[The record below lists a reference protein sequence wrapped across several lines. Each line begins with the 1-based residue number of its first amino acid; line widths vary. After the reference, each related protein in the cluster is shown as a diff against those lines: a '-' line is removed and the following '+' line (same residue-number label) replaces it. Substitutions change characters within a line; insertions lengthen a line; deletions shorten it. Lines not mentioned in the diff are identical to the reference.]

1 MADLKERLQELADA
15 AVREGHAPGAAA
27 AIRRGRQRHRRRI
40 TAGLLLA
47 ALLTGVLSVGVGV
60 GRLAVRPATP
70 TPLVPAPPVIPAG
83 WMDVR
88 FHGLVFSV
96 PATWTILA
104 PDDVPC
110 GVRPPAG
117 PTVVVGDQTRFP
129 HCAPPVG
136 LGLPRAPV
144 VRISSYHGDAYA
156 SARPASVNGLR
167 LRLWRGPLRVKQ
179 VPPGSLPNTPPAL
192 VTWATGLIAVFDDQH
207 ILLDISDPS
216 QGTVATQILQTVRT
230 G

>member
-1 MADLKERLQELADA
+1 MVDLKERLQELADA

-27 AIRRGRQRHRRRI
+27 AIRRGRRCRRRRI

-47 ALLTGVLSVGVGV
+47 ALFTGGLSVGV
-60 GRLAVRPATP
+60 GRLAVRPAAP
-70 TPLVPAPPVIPAG
+70 TPLTQPVIPAG
-83 WMDVR
+83 WTDVR

-96 PATWTILA
+96 PATWTRLA

-110 GVRPPAG
+110 GVHPPDG

-129 HCAPPVG
+129 HCTAPN
-136 LGLPRAPV
+136 GLPQAPV
-144 VRISSYHGDAYA
+144 VRISSYHGGGYAY
-156 SARPASVNGLR
+156 ARPASVNGLR
-167 LRLWRGPLRVKQ
+167 LRLWRGPVQVKQ
-179 VPPGSLPNTPPAL
+179 VPPGSPANTPPAL

-207 ILLDISDPS
+207 VLLDISDPS
-216 QGTVATQILQTVRT
+216 QSTVATQILQTVRI